1 MSNET
6 SASFRNNLPK
16 YMMLGGIIALTVLAT
31 LKLQHWTGLMFM
43 VGVFMVGSYLVWL
56 LSESDVS
63 ATEDSK
69 GDTSKDKGTCEL
81 YAFGRFLT
89 VFVAMGTVT
98 HWVEMSLI
106 SWLGLALFIF
116 GVLFRLKAISTLG
129 RFYSHRVRLVGEH
142 RIIDTGPY
150 QYVRHPAYTGMLTAH
165 FGFVLFF
172 YNPWAMAAFLLVLLP
187 AVVMRIKVEE
197 VALYELEG
205 YSAYADT
212 HKRIF
217 PLVW

>member
-1 MSNET
+1 MTNET
-6 SASFRNNLPK
+6 SGSFRNNLPK
-16 YMMLGGIIALTVLAT
+16 YMMLAAIIGLTVLAT
-31 LKLQHWTGLMFM
+31 LKLQHWTGLMFIL
-43 VGVFMVGSYLVWL
+43 GVLMAGSYLVWL

-89 VFVAMGTVT
+89 VLVAMGTVT
-98 HWVEMSLI
+98 HWQEMSLI
-106 SWLGLALFIF
+106 TWLGLALFIF

-142 RIIDTGPY
+142 RIINTGPY

-172 YNPWAMAAFLLVLLP
+172 FNPWAMAAFLFVLLP

-205 YSAYADT
+205 YSAYAET

>member
-6 SASFRNNLPK
+6 STSFRNNIPK
-16 YMMLGGIIALTVLAT
+16 FMMLGGIVALTVLAT
-31 LKLQHWTGLMFM
+31 LKLQNWSGLLFCLGIFM
-43 VGVFMVGSYLVWL
+43 TGSYLAWL
-56 LSESDVS
+56 LSESNVS
-63 ATEDSK
+63 TSEDSK

-89 VFVAMGTVT
+89 VLTAMAATT
-98 HWVEMSLI
+98 QWQEMNLI
-106 SWLGLALFIF
+106 AWIGLTLFIF
-116 GVLFRLKAISTLG
+116 GVLFRLNAINTLG

-150 QYVRHPAYTGMLTAH
+150 RYVRHPAYTGMLTAH

-172 YNPWAMAAFLLVLLP
+172 YNPWAMGAFLLVLLP

-205 YSAYADT
+205 YSTYADA
-212 HKRIF
+212 HKRIV

>member
-1 MSNET
+1 MTNET
-6 SASFRNNLPK
+6 SGSFRNNLPK
-16 YMMLGGIIALTVLAT
+16 YMMLAGIIGLTVLAT
-31 LKLQHWTGLMFM
+31 LKLQHWSGLMFWL
-43 VGVFMVGSYLVWL
+43 GAFMVGSYLVWL

-89 VFVAMGTVT
+89 VLVAMAAVT
-98 HWVEMSLI
+98 HWQEMSLI
-106 SWLGLALFIF
+106 AWLGLALFIF
-116 GVLFRLKAISTLG
+116 GVLFRLKAINTLG
-129 RFYSHRVRLVGEH
+129 RFYSHRVRLIGEH

-197 VALYELEG
+197 VALYELNG
-205 YSAYADT
+205 YAAYAET

>member
-1 MSNET
+1 MLNET
-6 SASFRNNLPK
+6 KGSFRNNLPK
-16 YMMLGGIIALTVLAT
+16 YMMLSGIIALTVLAT
-31 LKLQHWTGLMFM
+31 LKLQHWTGLIFLL
-43 VGVFMVGSYLVWL
+43 GLFMVGSYLVWL

-89 VFVAMGTVT
+89 VFVAMGVAT
-98 HWVEMSLI
+98 ESQALDLL

-116 GVLFRLKAISTLG
+116 GVLFRLNAINTLG

-142 RIIDTGPY
+142 RIINTGPY

-172 YNPWAMAAFLLVLLP
+172 YNPWAMAAFLFVLLP
-187 AVVMRIKVEE
+187 AVIMRIKVEE
-197 VALYELEG
+197 VALYELDG
-205 YSAYADT
+205 YPEYAAT
-212 HKRIF
+212 HKRLF
-217 PLVW
+217 PMVW